1 MPDVSRRAFLFSTAS
16 AAFARPRQEPVF
28 TAEIKVVNV
37 LATVRDKKGAYVTN
51 LTQDDFEIAEDN
63 HPQKIRYFSRQT
75 DLPLTIGLMV
85 DTSASQRRVIDA
97 ERSASYRFFDSVLR
111 EDKDQAFIVQ
121 FDSAVQIRQP
131 LTSSVRKLDDTLQY
145 VDTETMEELR
155 IQQGGGTL
163 MYDAIAQASTDVMMS
178 PAARD
183 GVRNQQRRRAL
194 VLLTDGV
201 DVGSYGT
208 TDDAVSAAQRADTL
222 VFSIL
227 YSDPG
232 AYGLF
237 GGPDGRGVLQR
248 ISMETGGGFF
258 EVSKKYPIDQI
269 YADLETELRSQY
281 NLGYVSDHP
290 VTLSEFRGVH
300 LSVKPKNLVVQYRR
314 RYWAKV

>member
-1 MPDVSRRAFLFSTAS
+1 MPSLPRRAFLLSTA
-16 AAFARPRQEPVF
+16 AALARAQQEPVF
-28 TAEIKVVNV
+28 STEIKVVSV
-37 LATVRDKKGAYVTN
+37 LATVRDKKGSFVTN
-51 LTQDDFEIAEDN
+51 LSQDDFEIAEDN
-63 HPQKIRYFSRQT
+63 HPQKIRYFAREA

-97 ERSASYRFFDSVLR
+97 ERSASYRFFDRVLR

-121 FDSAVQIRQP
+121 FDSAVQIKQA
-131 LTSSVRKLDDTLQY
+131 LTSSVRKLDDSLQY
-145 VDTETMEELR
+145 VDTESMQQLK
-155 IQQGGGTL
+155 IQRGGGTM
-163 MYDAIAQASTDVMMS
+163 MYDAIAQASNDVMMS

-183 GVRNQQRRRAL
+183 GARNQQRRRAL
-194 VLLTDGV
+194 ILLTDGV

-208 TDDAVSAAQRADTL
+208 ATDAISAAQRADTL

-248 ISMETGGGFF
+248 ISSETGGGFF
-258 EVSKKYPIDQI
+258 EVSKKTSIDEI
-269 YADLETELRSQY
+269 YQDLETELRSQY

-290 VTLSEFRGVH
+290 VTLSEFRAVR
-300 LSVKPKNLVVQYRR
+300 LTVKPKNLTVQYRH